1 MSVQAPQ
8 LSVPAQGQS
17 GFTLIE
23 VLVSLVLLALV
34 LTLLAG
40 GVRYAR
46 GTWNAT
52 ARLDDLADSDV
63 AGTFIRARLAEAMPI
78 YEQRKAG
85 VMQVIF
91 QGAADSVSFVAP
103 APNGPGGAGLYRYSL
118 EAEPGAAGS
127 PQTLVVKVAAFFAG
141 QTDAGPALLP
151 DRHVLMRNIR
161 SVSFRYFGRSEI
173 RAPPAWHDVW
183 TRPDAMPRLVDIAI
197 ARNDSDGG
205 PVNLVVALRLQSG
218 AR

>member
-1 MSVQAPQ
+1 MSVQPPQ
-8 LSVPAQGQS
+8 PLPPSQGQS

-23 VLVSLVLLALV
+23 VLVSLILLALV
-34 LTLLAG
+34 LALLTG

-52 ARLDDLADSDV
+52 ARLDDLAGSDV

-78 YEQRKAG
+78 YEQRRAG
-85 VMQVIF
+85 VMQVLF

-118 EAEPGAAGS
+118 EAEPNARGALRA
-127 PQTLVVKVAAFFAG
+127 LVVKVAPYFAG
-141 QTDAGPALLP
+141 QTEAGAELVPE
-151 DRHVLMRNIR
+151 RHVLMRNIR

-173 RAPPAWHDVW
+173 RAPPAWHAAW
-183 TRPDAMPRLVDIAI
+183 TRPDAMPRLVEIAM
-197 ARNDSDGG
+197 ARNDNDGG
-205 PVNLVVALRLQSG
+205 PVNLVIELRLQTG